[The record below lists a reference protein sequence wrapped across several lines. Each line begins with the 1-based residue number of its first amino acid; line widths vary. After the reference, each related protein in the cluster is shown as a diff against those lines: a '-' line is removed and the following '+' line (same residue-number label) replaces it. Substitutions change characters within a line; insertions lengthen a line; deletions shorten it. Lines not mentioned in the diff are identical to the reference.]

1 MPRGGW
7 VVSFVCG
14 LLFLIWI
21 TDAGIL
27 YGFMVGRE
35 PIGFLR
41 LLRIE
46 QVVLDYAGYSAIM
59 GGVLAFILFAVSAFS
74 IPLIYDGRATLVPGV
89 VASVRAVFG
98 RFGVMMCWAFL
109 LAVVIMGSVMAL
121 PLLLVSLPVMAYAS
135 RELYFR
141 VLSPCRARD
150 MTGLLRAPRLEQRVA
165 RDAAPAQDA
174 AQLAERLELD
184 LAHALAGQ
192 FEPLGEFFQREQLAL
207 VDAIAVTDHHA
218 LLVVEDREPFAH
230 ELLDLGAL
238 DLQVGGHLLLVGE
251 RLADRK
257 RRVDIERRIERGGVL
272 AEREDDCA
280 PLRSSCP
287 AGWRSARARTRRCSR
302 PRCGAARAAPG

>member
-1 MPRGGW
+1 M
-7 VVSFVCG
+7 SFVCG

-46 QVVLDYAGYSAIM
+46 QMVLEYAGYSAIM

-109 LAVVIMGSVMAL
+109 LAVVIMGSIMAL

-141 VLSPCRARD
+141 VFPAR
-150 MTGLLRAPRLEQRVA
+150 
-165 RDAAPAQDA
+165 
-174 AQLAERLELD
+174 
-184 LAHALAGQ
+184 
-192 FEPLGEFFQREQLAL
+192 
-207 VDAIAVTDHHA
+207 
-218 LLVVEDREPFAH
+218 
-230 ELLDLGAL
+230 
-238 DLQVGGHLLLVGE
+238 
-251 RLADRK
+251 
-257 RRVDIERRIERGGVL
+257 
-272 AEREDDCA
+272 
-280 PLRSSCP
+280 
-287 AGWRSARARTRRCSR
+287 
-302 PRCGAARAAPG
+302 

>member
-1 MPRGGW
+1 MPASAPPPTVDQTTLHPAPLGLADLGGALRFGLAQFRAIPMLSMAFALLFVAIGALLFGILEFGAIAPMSLSLAGGFMLVGPILLAGFFGVSDKLRKGRNPSFGDIWSGFRQMPRGGW

-59 GGVLAFILFAVSAFS
+59 GGVLAFILFAASAFS
-74 IPLIYDGRATLVPGV
+74 IPLIYDGRATLVSGV

-109 LAVVIMGSVMAL
+109 LAAVIMGSIMAL

-135 RELYFR
+135 RELYYR
-141 VLSPCRARD
+141 VFP
-150 MTGLLRAPRLEQRVA
+150 
-165 RDAAPAQDA
+165 
-174 AQLAERLELD
+174 LA
-184 LAHALAGQ
+184 
-192 FEPLGEFFQREQLAL
+192 
-207 VDAIAVTDHHA
+207 
-218 LLVVEDREPFAH
+218 
-230 ELLDLGAL
+230 
-238 DLQVGGHLLLVGE
+238 
-251 RLADRK
+251 
-257 RRVDIERRIERGGVL
+257 
-272 AEREDDCA
+272 
-280 PLRSSCP
+280 
-287 AGWRSARARTRRCSR
+287 
-302 PRCGAARAAPG
+302 

>member
-1 MPRGGW
+1 MSGPQHTSELRDADLRPAPISLSDIGSALRFGFDQFRSIPLLSMGFALLFVAIGLALFTALEFGEIAPMSLSLAGGFMLVGPILLAGFFAVSDKLRHGRHAVFSDIWEGFRRMPRGGW

-59 GGVLAFILFAVSAFS
+59 GGVLAFILFAASAFS
-74 IPLIYDGRATLVPGV
+74 IPLIYDGRATLVSGV

-109 LAVVIMGSVMAL
+109 LAAVIMGSIMAL

-135 RELYFR
+135 RELYYR
-141 VLSPCRARD
+141 VFP
-150 MTGLLRAPRLEQRVA
+150 
-165 RDAAPAQDA
+165 
-174 AQLAERLELD
+174 LA
-184 LAHALAGQ
+184 
-192 FEPLGEFFQREQLAL
+192 
-207 VDAIAVTDHHA
+207 
-218 LLVVEDREPFAH
+218 
-230 ELLDLGAL
+230 
-238 DLQVGGHLLLVGE
+238 
-251 RLADRK
+251 
-257 RRVDIERRIERGGVL
+257 
-272 AEREDDCA
+272 
-280 PLRSSCP
+280 
-287 AGWRSARARTRRCSR
+287 
-302 PRCGAARAAPG
+302 